1 MTATADEP
9 PSPATIEM
17 ALNEL
22 DALITE
28 AGENLKMARECGFA
42 ELVAVLCDDV
52 RRNIIPGVTVLLC
65 VSDGRQRKA
74 LSKCYRQLQRMISN

>member
-9 PSPATIEM
+9 PSPATIQT
-17 ALNEL
+17 ALDEL

-28 AGENLKMARECGFA
+28 AEQTLKIARECGFA

-65 VSDGRQRKA
+65 ISDGRQRKA
-74 LSKCYRQLQRMISN
+74 LGKCYRQLQRMISN